1 MEGEKDI
8 NKLFEMLKEE
18 MPVPDEL
25 KDVILIAFTYI
36 LSM

>member
-18 MPVPDEL
+18 MPVPDDL
-25 KDVILIAFTYI
+25 KDVILMVFTYI

>member
-8 NKLFEMLKEE
+8 NQLFEMLKEQ

-25 KDVILIAFTYI
+25 KDVILTVFTYI